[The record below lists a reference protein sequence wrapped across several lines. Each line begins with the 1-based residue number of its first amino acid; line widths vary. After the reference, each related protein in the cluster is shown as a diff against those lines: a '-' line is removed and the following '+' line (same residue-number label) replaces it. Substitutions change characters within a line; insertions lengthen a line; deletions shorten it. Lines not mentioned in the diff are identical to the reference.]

1 MRPVFSFTFF
11 TVLSGAGYGLLALLG
26 LVGNAHGKASTMA
39 FGLTAITMAMVLI
52 TTGLVASTA
61 HLGGPQQAWRSS
73 WVSRS
78 RIAAVITYPTA
89 LAYGCAWSGLVDA
102 SVLIAPLG
110 ILTALMCGFTAF
122 CAGMIYH
129 SRKASPAWH
138 SKIAVTAYLAF
149 ALASGSGLL
158 NAISFV
164 FGRFQTDAGK
174 FMALLTVAL
183 TLIAIAFKWFDRSNH
198 DKKLQIIM
206 FALLAMAVV
215 LTLLS
220 LILPWLT
227 FIVALLVLGAAWTE
241 RWHFFA

>member
-1 MRPVFSFTFF
+1 MKSVFSVTFF
-11 TVLSGAGYGLLALLG
+11 TVSSGAGYGLLALLG

-39 FGLTAITMAMVLI
+39 FGLTAITVAMVLI
-52 TTGLVASTA
+52 TAGLVASTV
-61 HLGGPQQAWRSS
+61 HLGRPQLAWRSS
-73 WVSRS
+73 WVSRLGV
-78 RIAAVITYPTA
+78 AAVITYPIA

-102 SVLIAPLG
+102 PVLIAPLR
-110 ILTALMCGFTAF
+110 ILTALMCTFTAF

-129 SRKASPAWH
+129 SRTASPAWH
-138 SKIAVTAYLAF
+138 SKVAVAAYLAF

-158 NAISFV
+158 NAISFI

-183 TLIAIAFKWFDRSNH
+183 ILIAIALKWFDRSNH
-198 DKKLQIIM
+198 NRKLQIVV
-206 FALLAMAVV
+206 FALPAMALA

-220 LILPWLT
+220 LIFPWLT
-227 FIVALLVLGAAWTE
+227 FIVVLLVLAAAWTE

>member
-1 MRPVFSFTFF
+1 MRPVFSVTFF
-11 TVLSGAGYGLLALLG
+11 AISSGAGYGLLALLG

-39 FGLTAITMAMVLI
+39 FGLTAITVAMVL
-52 TTGLVASTA
+52 TTAGLVASPA
-61 HLGGPQQAWRSS
+61 HLGRPQKARRSS
-73 WVSRS
+73 WASRS
-78 RIAAVITYPTA
+78 RIAAVITYPIA

-102 SVLIAPLG
+102 PVLIAPLG
-110 ILTALMCGFTAF
+110 ILTALMCAFTVF

-129 SRKASPAWH
+129 SRKASPALH
-138 SKIAVTAYLAF
+138 SKVAVPAYLAF

-158 NAISFV
+158 NAISFI
-164 FGRFQTDAGK
+164 FGRFQTGAGK

-183 TLIAIAFKWFDRSNH
+183 ILIAIALKWFDRSNH
-198 DKKLQIIM
+198 NRKLQIVM
-206 FALLAMAVV
+206 FALLAMGLV

-227 FIVALLVLGAAWTE
+227 FIVTLLNLVAAWAE

>member
-1 MRPVFSFTFF
+1 MRPFFSVTFF
-11 TVLSGAGYGLLALLG
+11 TVSSGAGYGLLALLG

-39 FGLTAITMAMVLI
+39 FGLTAITVAMALI
-52 TTGLVASTA
+52 PAGLVASTA
-61 HLGGPQQAWRSS
+61 HLGGPQQALQSL

-78 RIAAVITYPTA
+78 RIAAVITYPIA

-102 SVLIAPLG
+102 PVLIAPLG
-110 ILTALMCGFTAF
+110 ILSALICAVTAF
-122 CAGMIYH
+122 CLGMIYH

-138 SKIAVTAYLAF
+138 SKVEVLSYLAF

-174 FMALLTVAL
+174 FMALLTAVL
-183 TLIAIAFKWFDRSNH
+183 ILIAITLKWFDRSNH
-198 DKKLQIIM
+198 NRKLQIIM
-206 FALLAMAVV
+206 FALLAMALL

-227 FIVALLVLGAAWTE
+227 FIVALLILMAAWAE